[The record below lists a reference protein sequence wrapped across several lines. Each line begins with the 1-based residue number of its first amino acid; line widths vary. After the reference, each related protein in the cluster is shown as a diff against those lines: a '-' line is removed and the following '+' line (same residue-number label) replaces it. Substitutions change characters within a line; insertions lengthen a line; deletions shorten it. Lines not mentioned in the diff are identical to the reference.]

1 MKKIYESANAEVV
14 ALSSND
20 IIKTSSIF
28 NTTPDNEVDAGG
40 KW

>member
-28 NTTPDNEVDAGG
+28 TPDNEVDAGG